1 MKETFESLLGMF
13 FLLLLMTVSMSCV
26 AAGIDAYHADSVK
39 TQYVQNIEDSHFSTD
54 VLRQVFD
61 SADEEGYDVDMTL
74 YKDVDGEN
82 RVAVVCDKGELGDTN
97 GTYMV
102 RLTLDFDYSFPLMG
116 SVTKHTLLAYAK

>member
-39 TQYVQNIEDSHFSTD
+39 TRYVQNIEDSHFSTD

-61 SADEEGYDVDMTL
+61 SADKEGYDVDMTL

-82 RVAVVCDKGELGDTN
+82 RVAVVRDKGELGDTN